1 MVLGTDNRV
10 VALAMAR
17 MADALGNSF
26 LIIVLPLY
34 IASGRISLAGVDGF
48 TTELLIGVV
57 LSLFGLLNSSLQPF
71 TGRLS
76 DRTGKRKAFI
86 LAGLVVFG
94 VASAAY
100 PFVSSY
106 WSVLAV
112 RALQGIGAALTIP
125 VTVALVNEYATDDS
139 QRGGNFGV
147 FNTFRLIGFGF
158 GPIIAGVLITGGFAG
173 DEVVTYVLTGAFG
186 PLAGTRISGFDAAF
200 AIAVLGAAVSFL
212 LVVLL
217 VDDPETERA
226 EAADDL
232 SVRIRGSDQLFDP
245 VFVVGVGTFFMAVGI
260 AIFATIQEVINAQL
274 GQGPFLF
281 SVQFAAVIIANVV
294 FQVPIGRASDR
305 IGRRPFLVGGFAL
318 LVPSLALQA
327 YVPALATAL
336 PETLFGISAG
346 SALMLA
352 FRLLQGVS
360 VAMVFAPGLALAGD
374 LAGKGQSGTTLSVLT
389 TAFGFGVAV
398 GPLVSGYAIRFG
410 FAAPF
415 LIAAAM
421 AALALVLT
429 YSQVWETLGTGRTPE
444 SEVSSQD

>member
-1 MVLGTDNRV
+1 V

-76 DRTGKRKAFI
+76 DRVGKRKAFI

-112 RALQGIGAALTIP
+112 RALQGVGAALTIP
-125 VTVALVNEYATDDS
+125 VTIALVNEYATDDA

-158 GPIIAGVLITGGFAG
+158 GPIVAGVLITGGFG
-173 DEVVTYVLTGAFG
+173 GEKVVTYVLTDVFG
-186 PLAGTRISGFDAAF
+186 PLAGARISGFDAAF
-200 AIAVLGAAVSFL
+200 SIAVLGALVSIL

-217 VDDPETERA
+217 VDDPATERA
-226 EAADDL
+226 EAAADDL
-232 SVRIRGSDQLFDP
+232 SVRIRGRDQLLDP

-281 SVQFAAVIIANVV
+281 SVQFAAVVIANVV

-327 YVPALATAL
+327 YVPELATLL
-336 PETLFGISAG
+336 PESLLGIS
-346 SALMLA
+346 SAPLLMLV

-389 TAFGFGVAV
+389 TAFAFGVAI
-398 GPLVSGYAIRFG
+398 GPLVSGYVIRFG

-415 LIAAAM
+415 LVAAGLAL
-421 AALALVLT
+421 LALVLT
-429 YSQVWETLGTGRTPE
+429 YSQVWETLGADRTAE
-444 SEVSSQD
+444 SEPDAAPHD

>member
-10 VALAMAR
+10 LALAMAR
-17 MADALGNSF
+17 LADSLGNSF

-34 IASGRISLAGVDGF
+34 IASGRISLAGLDGF

-76 DRTGKRKAFI
+76 DRVGRRKAFI
-86 LAGLVVFG
+86 LVGLAVFG

-112 RALQGIGAALTIP
+112 RALQGVGAALTIP
-125 VTVALVNEYATDDS
+125 VTLALVNEYAADAT

-158 GPIIAGVLITGGFAG
+158 GPIVAGLLITGGFG
-173 DEVVTYVLTGAFG
+173 GEQVVTYVLTDAFG
-186 PLAGTRISGFDAAF
+186 PLAGARISGFDAAF
-200 AIAVLGAAVSFL
+200 SIAVLGAVVSFA
-212 LVVLL
+212 LVTIL
-217 VDDPETERA
+217 VDDPEGTDA
-226 EAADDL
+226 AAADDL
-232 SVRIRGSDQLFDP
+232 SIRVRGRDQLFDP
-245 VFVVGVGTFFMAVGI
+245 VFVVGVGTFFMATGI
-260 AIFATIQEVINAQL
+260 AIFATIQEVVNTTL

-281 SVQFAAVIIANVV
+281 SVQFAAVVIANVL

-305 IGRRPFLVGGFAL
+305 FGRRPFLVAGFAL

-327 YVPALATAL
+327 YVPELATL
-336 PETLFGISAG
+336 LDGTLFGVSSG
-346 SALMLA
+346 PLLMLL

-360 VAMVFAPGLALAGD
+360 VALVFAPGLALAGD
-374 LAGKGQSGTTLSVLT
+374 LAGRGQSGTTLSVLT

-398 GPLVSGYAIRFG
+398 GPLISGYAIRFG

-415 LIAAAM
+415 LVTAVL

-429 YSQVWETLGTGRTPE
+429 YSQVWETLDADRAPAPAP
-444 SEVSSQD
+444 QD

>member
-34 IASGRISLAGVDGF
+34 IASGRISLAGLEGF
-48 TTELLIGVV
+48 TTELLIGLV

-71 TGRLS
+71 TGRAS
-76 DRTGKRKAFI
+76 DRAGKRKAFI

-100 PFVSSY
+100 PFVSTY
-106 WSVLAV
+106 PAILAV
-112 RALQGIGAALTIP
+112 RAFQGIGAALTVP
-125 VTVALVNEYATDDS
+125 VTVALVNEYAADAS
-139 QRGGNFGV
+139 ERGGNFGV

-158 GPIIAGVLITGGFAG
+158 GPIIAGLLITGGFAG
-173 DEVVTYVLTGAFG
+173 EEVVTYVLSGAFG

-200 AIAVLGAAVSFL
+200 AIAVLGAVVSFA
-212 LVVLL
+212 LVTLL
-217 VDDPETERA
+217 VDDPPSTRA
-226 EAADDL
+226 EAGDDL
-232 SVRIRGSDQLFDP
+232 SVSIRGRDQLFDP

-260 AIFATIQEVINAQL
+260 AIFATIQEVVNAQL

-281 SVQFAAVIIANVV
+281 SVQFAAVVIANVV

-327 YVPALATAL
+327 YVPQLATLL
-336 PETLFGISAG
+336 PETVLGMTAG
-346 SALMLA
+346 SLLMLL
-352 FRLLQGVS
+352 FRLLQGIS

-415 LIAAAM
+415 LVASAL

-429 YSQVWETLGTGRTPE
+429 YSQVWETLDAAQPSD
-444 SEVSSQD
+444 SEPAAHD